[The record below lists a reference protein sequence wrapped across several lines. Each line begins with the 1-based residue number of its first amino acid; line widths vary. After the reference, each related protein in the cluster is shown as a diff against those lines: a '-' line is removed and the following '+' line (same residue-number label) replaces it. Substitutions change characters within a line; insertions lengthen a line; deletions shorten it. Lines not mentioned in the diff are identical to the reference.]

1 MSTAELILTIE
12 GLFRAHQTR
21 LAAVAAARGVGG
33 LSISLRNISA
43 TCLSTQIRAAVKP
56 HYTSDCAAG
65 SDPEEKIARLATSVA
80 GLAKQIRTLTADDG
94 IYEAFTTG
102 SEAAAHEVFLSIFG
116 LKLPS

>member
-12 GLFRAHQTR
+12 DLFRAHQAR
-21 LAAVAAARGVGG
+21 LAAVAAAHGAGG
-33 LSISLRNISA
+33 LSSSLRNISA
-43 TCLSTQIRAAVKP
+43 TCLSTQIQAVVKP

-65 SDPEEKIARLATSVA
+65 SDPEDKIARLAASVA
-80 GLAKQIRTLTADDG
+80 GLAKKISPLAADDG

-116 LKLPS
+116 LNLHS